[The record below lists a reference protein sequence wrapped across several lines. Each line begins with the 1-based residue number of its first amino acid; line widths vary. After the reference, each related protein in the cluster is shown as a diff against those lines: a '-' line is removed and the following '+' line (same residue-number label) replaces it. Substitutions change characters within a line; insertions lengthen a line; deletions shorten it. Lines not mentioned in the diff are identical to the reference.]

1 MASVDKQSQEAHGAT
16 QLACISQ
23 WLVSPDCGPGSP
35 LLRTPDGRCVS
46 GGTGHCPQS
55 RVTQT
60 HVLLWLC
67 GSCWGRSSSE
77 QDTAGPAG
85 SPPPGPFP
93 SWLPAPHSDV
103 SQQKM
108 QLIKSAALRGG
119 SPLRGYR
126 CRPGKGLRAT
136 LAGSQPRGHSG
147 SLVLSAGP
155 APTEACLP
163 HVVPTWP
170 PSLGIAGA
178 ELTIWV

>member
-1 MASVDKQSQEAHGAT
+1 MASVDEQPQEAHGAT

-23 WLVSPDCGPGSP
+23 WLVSPDCGRGSP
-35 LLRTPDGRCVS
+35 LLCTPDGRCVS

-55 RVTQT
+55 R
-60 HVLLWLC
+60 VLLWLC

-103 SQQKM
+103 SQQKT
-108 QLIKSAALRGG
+108 QLKIRCSERWFTSERLQ
-119 SPLRGYR
+119 

-163 HVVPTWP
+163 YVVPTWP